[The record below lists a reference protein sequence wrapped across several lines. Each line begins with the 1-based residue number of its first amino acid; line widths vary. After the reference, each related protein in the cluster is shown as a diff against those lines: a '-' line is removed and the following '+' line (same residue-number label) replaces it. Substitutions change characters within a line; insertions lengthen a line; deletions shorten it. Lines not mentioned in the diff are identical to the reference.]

1 MGVQPPVF
9 AGLYLSEKKRLA
21 RLIERITRDRHGAE
35 DLIHDAFI
43 RLFNSRRG
51 QIADE
56 RAYLARVARN
66 LAIDERR
73 RLARAPVS
81 DADLFELADP
91 APSPE
96 QIALDREGLRIA
108 AALLGRFPVRNRRVF
123 ELHCLHGW
131 TIAQIARETG
141 ISTSNAGRLVLEG
154 YTLMREGLKRAG
166 L

>member
-1 MGVQPPVF
+1 MGVQSPVF
-9 AGLYLSEKKRLA
+9 TGLYLSEKKRLA

-43 RLFNSRRG
+43 RLFSTKHG

-56 RAYLARVARN
+56 QAYLAQVARN

-73 RLARAPVS
+73 RMARAPVS
-81 DADLFELADP
+81 DADLFEFADP

-96 QIALDREGLRIA
+96 QIAVDREGLRIIA
-108 AALLGRFPVRNRRVF
+108 SILGRFPVRSRRVF
-123 ELHCLHGW
+123 ELHCLHGL
-131 TIAQIARETG
+131 TIAQISSEMG
-141 ISTSNAGRLVLEG
+141 ISTSNAGRLVLES
-154 YTLMREGLKRAG
+154 YTVMREGLKRAG